1 MDSIE
6 QEQTYEIKYIFLNH
20 PVYARARAHTHTPPH
35 THTHTHTQVSQKC
48 THILIQN
55 IYGELSVEPKYNV
68 FFVV

>member
-35 THTHTHTQVSQKC
+35 THTHTHTSVSEMH
-48 THILIQN
+48 THFNTEYLRRAQCGTKI
-55 IYGELSVEPKYNV
+55 
-68 FFVV
+68 